1 MLFTRRAEERDIESV
16 YEIFAEA
23 TSSAQWLPPE
33 ERSNADFTKVSGGE
47 TVVVCYS
54 PENDIWGFVSVYEPE
69 SFIHHLYVSRNCQ
82 GQGVG
87 TVLLRSLE
95 AWLLMPWHLKCV
107 ERNVDALAFYLSQG
121 WVEESRAEGPKGG
134 YVLLKKSEA

>member
-1 MLFTRRAEERDIESV
+1 MLFTRRAEERDIEFV
-16 YEIFAEA
+16 NEIFAEA

-33 ERSNADFTKVSGGE
+33 ERSSADFTKVSGGE

-54 PENDIWGFVSVYEPE
+54 PEDDILGFVSVYEPE

-95 AWLLMPWHLKCV
+95 AWLLMP
-107 ERNVDALAFYLSQG
+107 
-121 WVEESRAEGPKGG
+121 
-134 YVLLKKSEA
+134 